1 MTAAHAEASDT
12 QPVFTMFGA
21 WFGGE
26 EKDSKAAA
34 PSNGAVFHEYP
45 HPENWRDT
53 VDELFGRF
61 GPEGREIPLD
71 MCPCGNRKATVRR
84 FLVARKYKVDDAE
97 KMIRDA
103 ITWRQT
109 VAVGGSAGVDD
120 VLSARPRWDLLA
132 ENRKIIPA
140 SPFHGYTKQGYPVY
154 MLRLGKGDGALAAS
168 SQEECHLYCSI
179 IRGEHLVKVVVPEAQ
194 KRHVENG
201 GKRGMD
207 SRARRAASEAG
218 ETLTDAP
225 DAASYLENDE
235 HDIMDKQVVIVDLE
249 GLGMSA
255 LRCLYVFKVINSV
268 ASYNY
273 PELSKA
279 IYVLNSPSVFDYL
292 WSAVKP
298 LLAAHTQSKIRI
310 FQNGPEQY
318 KALQLLFEDAD
329 IPDYLTPQVAGEPAR
344 GKKGSVTVVEDPEF
358 RPEGVKAMDEW
369 VESVSEA
376 EDKKCPFP

>member
-1 MTAAHAEASDT
+1 
-12 QPVFTMFGA
+12 MFGT
-21 WFGGE
+21 WFSGE
-26 EKDSKAAA
+26 EKDAAAAA
-34 PSNGAVFHEYP
+34 PTNGAVFHEYP
-45 HPENWRDT
+45 HPEDWRDT
-53 VDELFGRF
+53 VDALVERF
-61 GPEGREIPLD
+61 GTDGEEIPVD
-71 MCPCGNRKATVRR
+71 MCPCGNKKATARR

-97 KMIRDA
+97 KMIRDTIA
-103 ITWRQT
+103 WRQSI
-109 VAVGGSAGVDD
+109 AVGESSGVDA
-120 VLSARPRWDLLA
+120 VLSGKPRWDLLS

-168 SQEECHLYCSI
+168 SLEECHVYCSI

-194 KRHVENG
+194 RKHVEAG
-201 GKRGMD
+201 GRKAMD
-207 SRARRAASEAG
+207 QRARQAAIEEGLEVTEPPDDSEYI
-218 ETLTDAP
+218 ED
-225 DAASYLENDE
+225 DV

-273 PELSKA
+273 PELSKG

-318 KALQLLFEDAD
+318 KALQQLFTDED
-329 IPDYLTPQVAGEPAR
+329 IPDYLTLQVDGEPVK
-344 GKKGSVTVVEDPEF
+344 GKQGSVTTVENPDF
-358 RPEGVKAMDEW
+358 RPAGVKEMDTW
-369 VESVSEA
+369 IESLSEH
-376 EDKKCPFP
+376 EDKKCPFL

>member
-1 MTAAHAEASDT
+1 
-12 QPVFTMFGA
+12 MFGT
-21 WFGGE
+21 WFGSE
-26 EKDSKAAA
+26 EKDPAAAA

-45 HPENWRDT
+45 HPEDWRDI
-53 VDELFGRF
+53 VDALVGRF
-61 GPEGREIPLD
+61 GPDGEEIPAD
-71 MCPCGNRKATVRR
+71 MCPCGNRKATARR
-84 FLVARKYKVDDAE
+84 FLVARKYKIDDAE
-97 KMIRDA
+97 KMLRDTIA
-103 ITWRQT
+103 WRQT
-109 VAVGGSAGVDD
+109 VAVGDSAGVDG
-120 VLSARPRWDLLA
+120 VLGAKPRWDLLA

-168 SQEECHLYCSI
+168 SLEECHVYCSI
-179 IRGEHLVKVVVPEAQ
+179 VRGEHLVKVVVPEAQ
-194 KRHVENG
+194 KRHLANG
-201 GKRGMD
+201 GRRGME
-207 SRARRAASEAG
+207 ARMREAAREAG
-218 ETLTDAP
+218 DAVSDAP
-225 DAASYLENDE
+225 EDGSYPEDDE

-310 FQNGPEQY
+310 FQSGPEQY
-318 KALQLLFEDAD
+318 KALQQLFEDAD
-329 IPDYLTPQVAGEPAR
+329 IPDYLTPQVEGEQTKGR
-344 GKKGSVTVVEDPEF
+344 VGSVTSVEEPDF

-369 VESVSEA
+369 IEGLSEA
-376 EDKKCPFP
+376 EDKKCPFPSE